1 MHYLR
6 LVLPIT
12 MALFLAGCTSPEEKR
27 TRAFSVAKSN
37 LDRTLEGEWI
47 SRKDANDYLMFKPE
61 ADADHSGRFG
71 GIGEFDRYRVTT
83 KLAIG
88 GHIEIEILS
97 SSGDTDVVSSK
108 ISIRF
113 AGDFNS
119 LTLTIPS
126 LVPGRAPVT
135 TIYDKVRP

>member
-1 MHYLR
+1 M
-6 LVLPIT
+6 VL
-12 MALFLAGCTSPEEKR
+12 LLAACTSPEEKR
-27 TRAFSVAKSN
+27 DRAFNVAKSN
-37 LDRTLEGEWI
+37 LDRTMEGEWI
-47 SRKDANDYLMFKPE
+47 SRRDANDYLMFKPE
-61 ADADHSGRFG
+61 PDSDHAGRFG

-88 GHIEIEILS
+88 GKVDIDLLS
-97 SSGDTDVVSSK
+97 SSGDTDTVSSK

-113 AGDFNS
+113 GGDFNS

-126 LVPGRAPVT
+126 IIPGRAPVT